1 MHELDFSD
9 GNLSAAGGFWF
20 RQVLRQVSRRGGPCD
35 LTASENPPR
44 RVAQARGEHERCQ
57 VTSASGGQDLTE

>member
-20 RQVLRQVSRRGGPCD
+20 REVLQQDSRHGGLD
-35 LTASENPPR
+35 LFADF
-44 RVAQARGEHERCQ
+44 AIFY
-57 VTSASGGQDLTE
+57 